1 MLIITNLTNAVYETK
16 PCVHFSCFRSFQ
28 AADISIGS
36 FLGKYTV
43 HIKQDYNTVWY
54 LAEVIA
60 HCQILGMCIIHCIL
74 AYEYQLLV
82 SKSSGP
88 PAIVG

>member
-1 MLIITNLTNAVYETK
+1 MLYMKQSHVFTLVA
-16 PCVHFSCFRSFQ
+16 FGLFRLQTSPLVVSLV
-28 AADISIGS
+28 SI
-36 FLGKYTV
+36 LYTY
-43 HIKQDYNTVWY
+43 IKQDYNTVWY